1 MAALRAHKSTQ
12 ESSSSRFGALPQELQ
27 IRCVEFLALGDA
39 ASLAK
44 QLSKVT
50 RAAARRALTRG
61 RWRPVCEVARNGK
74 ATIEGVMG
82 GYWKID
88 GNPQA
93 GKRTWQERLAGLSD
107 ASRALFREAWALE
120 PAEVL
125 LIINFWTRPSP
136 LGHWTTRAARPT
148 DATSL
153 FLCLVEPSIDG
164 LGRVVAACEP
174 SHRECARRAGH
185 SGRPSLA
192 EHAAERANLPCDTI
206 WSWFW
211 AIDAELSVDTEL
223 PSRLGDELEC
233 WEDPAQA
240 AGFVWDTSEEYG
252 RVWLDESMSGGEDGE
267 RIPNFIIDRAR
278 AYCSRWE
285 DQVKAAAFIYPFMQ
299 IQLAADEFEHDV
311 SNWD

>member
-1 MAALRAHKSTQ
+1 MT
-12 ESSSSRFGALPQELQ
+12 
-27 IRCVEFLALGDA
+27 RCVEFLSLAEA

-44 QLSKVT
+44 QLSKGT

-74 ATIEGVMG
+74 ATIDGVMG

-93 GKRTWQERLAGLSD
+93 GASTWQERLAGLSD

-125 LIINFWTRPSP
+125 FILNLW
-136 LGHWTTRAARPT
+136 ARE
-148 DATSL
+148 DYHASYL
-153 FLCLVEPSIDG
+153 FLCLVEPSADG
-164 LGRVVAACEP
+164 LRRVLAACEY

-192 EHAAERANLPCDTI
+192 EDADEREC
-206 WSWFW
+206 
-211 AIDAELSVDTEL
+211 L
-223 PSRLGDELEC
+223 PSELVGAWLRGIGARLFFHQQPTLFGEHLEC

-240 AGFVWDTSEEYG
+240 AGFVWASSPDCGKEWLHESMYGSEEYG
-252 RVWLDESMSGGEDGE
+252 MYGEG
-267 RIPNFIIDRAR
+267 IPNYIVDKAR
-278 AYCSRWE
+278 AYCSRWD
-285 DQVKAAAFIYPFMQ
+285 DQIKKATFLRQFMG
-299 IQLAADEFEHDV
+299 IQLVADDMERDP
-311 SNWD
+311 SYWR

>member
-1 MAALRAHKSTQ
+1 MAALSGVLKSSQGIGPSGQDT
-12 ESSSSRFGALPQELQ
+12 GLAALPQELQ

-44 QLSKVT
+44 QLSKGT

-74 ATIEGVMG
+74 ATIEGVMV

-125 LIINFWTRPSP
+125 FILLLWTRDSY
-136 LGHWTTRAARPT
+136 HEAH
-148 DATSL
+148 L
-153 FLCLVEPSIDG
+153 FLCLVEPSADG
-164 LGRVVAACEP
+164 VDRVLAACEY

-192 EHAAERANLPCDTI
+192 EDADEREC
-206 WSWFW
+206 
-211 AIDAELSVDTEL
+211 L
-223 PSRLGDELEC
+223 PSELVGAWLRGLGARLFFHQQPTLFGEHLEC

-240 AGFVWDTSEEYG
+240 AGFVWASSPDCGKEWLHESMYGSEEYG
-252 RVWLDESMSGGEDGE
+252 MYGEG
-267 RIPNFIIDRAR
+267 IPNYIVDKAR
-278 AYCSRWE
+278 AYCSRWD
-285 DQVKAAAFIYPFMQ
+285 DQIKKATFLRQFMG
-299 IQLAADEFEHDV
+299 IQLVADDMERDP
-311 SNWD
+311 SYWR

>member
-1 MAALRAHKSTQ
+1 MAALASQ
-12 ESSSSRFGALPQELQ
+12 ESAPAGFGALPQELQ

-44 QLSKVT
+44 QISKGT
-50 RAAARRALTRG
+50 RGAARRALTRG

-93 GKRTWQERLAGLSD
+93 GKRTWQERLADLSD
-107 ASRALFREAWALE
+107 ASRALFQEAWALE

-125 LIINFWTRPSP
+125 FILNIWSRESY
-136 LGHWTTRAARPT
+136 HEA
-148 DATSL
+148 SL
-153 FLCLVEPSIDG
+153 FLCLVEPSADG
-164 LGRVVAACEP
+164 LRRVLAACEY

-192 EHAAERANLPCDTI
+192 EDADEREC
-206 WSWFW
+206 
-211 AIDAELSVDTEL
+211 L
-223 PSRLGDELEC
+223 PSELMGAWLRGIGARLFFHQQPTLFGEHLEC

-240 AGFVWDTSEEYG
+240 AGFVWASSPGRGKDWLHESMYGGEEYDRG
-252 RVWLDESMSGGEDGE
+252 
-267 RIPNFIIDRAR
+267 IPNYIIDKAR
-278 AYCSRWE
+278 AYCARWE
-285 DQVKAAAFIYPFMQ
+285 DQIKKATFLRQFMGV
-299 IQLAADEFEHDV
+299 QLVADDMERESDY
-311 SNWD
+311 

>member
-1 MAALRAHKSTQ
+1 MAALSGVLKSSQGIGPSGQDT
-12 ESSSSRFGALPQELQ
+12 GLAALPQELQ

-44 QLSKVT
+44 QLSKGT

-74 ATIEGVMG
+74 ATIEGVMV

-93 GKRTWQERLAGLSD
+93 GASTWQERLAGLSD

-125 LIINFWTRPSP
+125 FILNIWSREDYHASY
-136 LGHWTTRAARPT
+136 
-148 DATSL
+148 L
-153 FLCLVEPSIDG
+153 FLCLVEPSADG
-164 LGRVVAACEP
+164 LRRVLAACEY

-192 EHAAERANLPCDTI
+192 EDADEREC
-206 WSWFW
+206 
-211 AIDAELSVDTEL
+211 L
-223 PSRLGDELEC
+223 PSELVGAWLRGIGARLFFHQQPTLFGEHLEC

-240 AGFVWDTSEEYG
+240 AGFVLDMSGEYG
-252 RVWLDESMSGGEDGE
+252 QVWLDETMYGG
-267 RIPNFIIDRAR
+267 IPNHIIDKGR
-278 AYCSRWE
+278 AYCARWE
-285 DQVKAAAFIYPFMQ
+285 DQTKAAAFIYPFMK
-299 IQLAADEFEHDV
+299 IQFAADELENDF
-311 SNWD
+311 SANFGT

>member
-1 MAALRAHKSTQ
+1 MAALGAHKSSQ
-12 ESSSSRFGALPQELQ
+12 ESAPAGFGALPQELQ

-44 QLSKVT
+44 QLSKGT
-50 RAAARRALTRG
+50 RTAARRALTRG

-74 ATIEGVMG
+74 ATIEGVMV

-93 GKRTWQERLAGLSD
+93 GARTWQERLAGLSD

-125 LIINFWTRPSP
+125 LIINLWTRDSF
-136 LGHWTTRAARPT
+136 
-148 DATSL
+148 DASYL
-153 FLCLVEPSIDG
+153 FLCHVEPSADG
-164 LGRVVAACEP
+164 VDRVLAACEY

-192 EHAAERANLPCDTI
+192 EDADEREC
-206 WSWFW
+206 
-211 AIDAELSVDTEL
+211 L
-223 PSRLGDELEC
+223 PSELVGAWLRGLGARLFFHQQPTLFGEHLEC

-240 AGFVWDTSEEYG
+240 AGFVWASSPDCGKEWLHESMYGSEEYG
-252 RVWLDESMSGGEDGE
+252 MYGEG
-267 RIPNFIIDRAR
+267 IPNYIVDKAR
-278 AYCSRWE
+278 AYCSRWD
-285 DQVKAAAFIYPFMQ
+285 DQIKKATFLRQFMG
-299 IQLAADEFEHDV
+299 IQLVADDMERDP
-311 SNWD
+311 SYWR

>member
-1 MAALRAHKSTQ
+1 MAALSGVPSGQDTGLA
-12 ESSSSRFGALPQELQ
+12 ALPQELQ

-44 QLSKVT
+44 QISKGT
-50 RAAARRALTRG
+50 RGAARRALTRG

-136 LGHWTTRAARPT
+136 PGHWTTAARPT
-148 DATSL
+148 DATRL

-192 EHAAERANLPCDTI
+192 EHAAERENLPCDTI

-211 AIDAELSVDTEL
+211 AIDAELAVDTEL

-233 WEDPAQA
+233 WQDPAQA

-278 AYCSRWE
+278 AYCARWE
-285 DQVKAAAFIYPFMQ
+285 DQVKAAAFIYPFMK
-299 IQLAADEFEHDV
+299 IQFAADELELDMR
-311 SNWD
+311 SWR

>member
-1 MAALRAHKSTQ
+1 MAALSGVLKSSQGIGPSGQDT
-12 ESSSSRFGALPQELQ
+12 GLAALPQELQ

-44 QLSKVT
+44 QLSKGT

-74 ATIEGVMG
+74 ATIEGVMV

-93 GKRTWQERLAGLSD
+93 GARTWQERLAGLSD

-120 PAEVL
+120 PAQVL
-125 LIINFWTRPSP
+125 FIISLWTRESY
-136 LGHWTTRAARPT
+136 HKAY
-148 DATSL
+148 L
-153 FLCLVEPSIDG
+153 FLCLVEPSADG
-164 LGRVVAACEP
+164 LRRVLAACEY

-192 EHAAERANLPCDTI
+192 EDADEREC
-206 WSWFW
+206 
-211 AIDAELSVDTEL
+211 L
-223 PSRLGDELEC
+223 PSELVGAWLRGLGARLFFHQQPTLFGEHLEC

-240 AGFVWDTSEEYG
+240 AGFIWAAVGQDWLHESMYGGEEYG
-252 RVWLDESMSGGEDGE
+252 GG
-267 RIPNFIIDRAR
+267 IPNYIIDKAR
-278 AYCSRWE
+278 PYCSRWE
-285 DQVKAAAFIYPFMQ
+285 DQIKKATFLRQFMGV
-299 IQLAADEFEHDV
+299 QLAADDMERDP
-311 SNWD
+311 SYWR

>member
-1 MAALRAHKSTQ
+1 MAALASQ
-12 ESSSSRFGALPQELQ
+12 ESAPTGYAALPQELQ

-44 QLSKVT
+44 QLSKGM

-125 LIINFWTRPSP
+125 FSITLWTRDSF
-136 LGHWTTRAARPT
+136 
-148 DATSL
+148 DASYL
-153 FLCLVEPSIDG
+153 FLCHVEPSADG
-164 LGRVVAACEP
+164 VDRVLAACEY
-174 SHRECARRAGH
+174 SHREFARRAGH

-192 EHAAERANLPCDTI
+192 EDADEREC
-206 WSWFW
+206 
-211 AIDAELSVDTEL
+211 L
-223 PSRLGDELEC
+223 PSELVGAWLRGIGARLFFHQQPTLFGEHLEC

-240 AGFVWDTSEEYG
+240 AGFVWASSPDCGREWLHESMYGSEEYG
-252 RVWLDESMSGGEDGE
+252 MYGEG
-267 RIPNFIIDRAR
+267 IPNYIVDKAR

-285 DQVKAAAFIYPFMQ
+285 DQIKKATFLRQFMG
-299 IQLAADEFEHDV
+299 IQLVADDMERDP
-311 SNWD
+311 SYWR

>member
-1 MAALRAHKSTQ
+1 MAALRAHKSQ
-12 ESSSSRFGALPQELQ
+12 ESTPAGFCALPQELQ
-27 IRCVEFLALGDA
+27 IRSIEFLSLAE

-44 QLSKVT
+44 QLSKGT
-50 RAAARRALTRG
+50 RASARRALTRG
-61 RWRPVCEVARNGK
+61 RWRPVCEVAKNAQ

-82 GYWKID
+82 HKEVYNLVD
-88 GNPQA
+88 GANVA
-93 GKRTWQERLAGLSD
+93 RTRTWQERLAGLSD

-120 PAEVL
+120 RAEVMY
-125 LIINFWTRPSP
+125 IINFWTRHAP
-136 LGHWTTRAARPT
+136 WTTAARPT

-192 EHAAERANLPCDTI
+192 EHAAERENLPCDTI

-211 AIDAELSVDTEL
+211 AIGAELAVDPEL

-233 WEDPAQA
+233 WQDPAQA
-240 AGFVWDTSEEYG
+240 AGFVWDTSEDYG
-252 RVWLDESMSGGEDGE
+252 RAWLDESMAGGENGE

-278 AYCSRWE
+278 AYCARWE
-285 DQVKAAAFIYPFMQ
+285 DHIKKATFLQQFMR
-299 IQLAADEFEHDV
+299 IQFAAD
-311 SNWD
+311 SYWR

>member
-12 ESSSSRFGALPQELQ
+12 ESSPSRFVALPQELQ

-44 QLSKVT
+44 QLSKGT
-50 RAAARRALTRG
+50 RTAARRALTRG
-61 RWRPVCEVARNGK
+61 RWRPVCEVARNGQ

-125 LIINFWTRPSP
+125 FILNIWSRESY
-136 LGHWTTRAARPT
+136 HEA
-148 DATSL
+148 SL
-153 FLCLVEPSIDG
+153 FLCLVEPSADG
-164 LGRVVAACEP
+164 LRRVLAACEY

-192 EHAAERANLPCDTI
+192 EDADEREC
-206 WSWFW
+206 
-211 AIDAELSVDTEL
+211 L
-223 PSRLGDELEC
+223 PSELVGAWLRGLGARLFFHQQPTLFGEHLEC

-240 AGFVWDTSEEYG
+240 AGFVWASSPGRGKEWLHESMYGGEEYDRG
-252 RVWLDESMSGGEDGE
+252 
-267 RIPNFIIDRAR
+267 IPNYIIDKAR
-278 AYCSRWE
+278 AYCARWE
-285 DQVKAAAFIYPFMQ
+285 DQIKKATFLRQFMGV
-299 IQLAADEFEHDV
+299 QLVADDMERESDY
-311 SNWD
+311 

>member
-1 MAALRAHKSTQ
+1 MAALGAHKSSQ
-12 ESSSSRFGALPQELQ
+12 ESAPAGFGALPQELQ

-44 QLSKVT
+44 QISKGT
-50 RAAARRALTRG
+50 RGAARRALTRG

-74 ATIEGVMG
+74 ATIEGVMV

-93 GKRTWQERLAGLSD
+93 GASTWQERLAGLSD
-107 ASRALFREAWALE
+107 ASRALFQEAWALE

-125 LIINFWTRPSP
+125 FILNIWSRESY
-136 LGHWTTRAARPT
+136 HEAY
-148 DATSL
+148 L
-153 FLCLVEPSIDG
+153 FLCLVEPSADG
-164 LGRVVAACEP
+164 LRRVLAACEY

-192 EHAAERANLPCDTI
+192 EDADEREC
-206 WSWFW
+206 
-211 AIDAELSVDTEL
+211 L
-223 PSRLGDELEC
+223 PSELLGAWLRGIGARLFFHQQPTLFGEHLEC

-240 AGFVWDTSEEYG
+240 AGFIWAAVGQDWLHESMYGGEEYG
-252 RVWLDESMSGGEDGE
+252 GG
-267 RIPNFIIDRAR
+267 IPNYIIDKGR

-285 DQVKAAAFIYPFMQ
+285 DQIKKATFLRQFMGV
-299 IQLAADEFEHDV
+299 QLVADDMERDP
-311 SNWD
+311 SYWR

>member
-1 MAALRAHKSTQ
+1 MAALCVLKSSQGSGPSGQDT
-12 ESSSSRFGALPQELQ
+12 GLAALPQELQ

-44 QLSKVT
+44 QLSKGT
-50 RAAARRALTRG
+50 RTAARRALTRG

-74 ATIEGVMG
+74 ATIEGVMV

-120 PAEVL
+120 PAQVL
-125 LIINFWTRPSP
+125 FIISLWTRESY
-136 LGHWTTRAARPT
+136 HEAY
-148 DATSL
+148 L
-153 FLCLVEPSIDG
+153 FLCLVEPSADG
-164 LGRVVAACEP
+164 LRRVLAACEY

-192 EHAAERANLPCDTI
+192 EDADEREC
-206 WSWFW
+206 
-211 AIDAELSVDTEL
+211 L
-223 PSRLGDELEC
+223 PSELVAAWLRAIGARFFFHQQPTLFGEHLEC

-278 AYCSRWE
+278 AYCARWE
-285 DQVKAAAFIYPFMQ
+285 DQIKKATFLRQFMGV
-299 IQLAADEFEHDV
+299 QLVADDMERESDY
-311 SNWD
+311 

>member
-1 MAALRAHKSTQ
+1 MAALHAHKSSQ
-12 ESSSSRFGALPQELQ
+12 ESAPTGFGALPQELQ
-27 IRCVEFLALGDA
+27 IRCVEALDLADA

-44 QLSKVT
+44 QLSKGT

-61 RWRPVCEVARNGK
+61 RWRPVCAVALTGQ

-125 LIINFWTRPSP
+125 FSITLWTRDSF
-136 LGHWTTRAARPT
+136 
-148 DATSL
+148 DASYL
-153 FLCLVEPSIDG
+153 FLCHVEPSADG
-164 LGRVVAACEP
+164 VDRVLAACEY
-174 SHRECARRAGH
+174 SHREFARRAGH

-192 EHAAERANLPCDTI
+192 EDADEREC
-206 WSWFW
+206 
-211 AIDAELSVDTEL
+211 L
-223 PSRLGDELEC
+223 PSELVGAWLRGLGARLFFHQQPTLFGEHLEC

-240 AGFVWDTSEEYG
+240 AGFVWASSPGRGKEWLHESMYGGEEY
-252 RVWLDESMSGGEDGE
+252 DEG
-267 RIPNFIIDRAR
+267 IPNYIIDKAR
-278 AYCSRWE
+278 AYCARWE
-285 DQVKAAAFIYPFMQ
+285 DQIKKATFLRQFMGV
-299 IQLAADEFEHDV
+299 QLVADDMERESDY
-311 SNWD
+311 

>member
-1 MAALRAHKSTQ
+1 MAALGAHKSSQ
-12 ESSSSRFGALPQELQ
+12 ESTPSGFGALPQELQ
-27 IRCVEFLALGDA
+27 IRCVEALDLAEA

-44 QLSKVT
+44 QISKGT

-93 GKRTWQERLAGLSD
+93 GARTWQERLAGLSD

-125 LIINFWTRPSP
+125 FIITLWTRESY
-136 LGHWTTRAARPT
+136 HEAH
-148 DATSL
+148 L
-153 FLCLVEPSIDG
+153 FLCLVEPSADG
-164 LGRVVAACEP
+164 VDRVLAACEY
-174 SHRECARRAGH
+174 SHREFARRAGH

-192 EHAAERANLPCDTI
+192 E
-206 WSWFW
+206 
-211 AIDAELSVDTEL
+211 DAEERECLPGEL
-223 PSRLGDELEC
+223 VAAWSRAIGAPLLFHQHPNLFGEKLEC

-240 AGFVWDTSEEYG
+240 AGFVWASSPDCGKEWLHDSMYGGEEYG
-252 RVWLDESMSGGEDGE
+252 GG
-267 RIPNFIIDRAR
+267 IPNYIIDKAR
-278 AYCSRWE
+278 PYCSRWE
-285 DQVKAAAFIYPFMQ
+285 DQIKKATFLRQFMGV
-299 IQLAADEFEHDV
+299 QLVADDMERDP
-311 SNWD
+311 SYWR

>member
-1 MAALRAHKSTQ
+1 MAALRAHKSQ
-12 ESSSSRFGALPQELQ
+12 ERAPAGFGALPQELQ

-44 QLSKVT
+44 QISKGT

-93 GKRTWQERLAGLSD
+93 GASTWQERLAGLSD

-120 PAEVL
+120 PAEVMF
-125 LIINFWTRPSP
+125 IINLWTRESY
-136 LGHWTTRAARPT
+136 HEAY
-148 DATSL
+148 L
-153 FLCLVEPSIDG
+153 FLCLVEPSADG
-164 LGRVVAACEP
+164 LRRVLAACEY

-192 EHAAERANLPCDTI
+192 EDADEREC
-206 WSWFW
+206 
-211 AIDAELSVDTEL
+211 L
-223 PSRLGDELEC
+223 PSELVAAWLRAIGARLFFHQQPTLFGEHLEC

-240 AGFVWDTSEEYG
+240 AGFVWASSPGRGKDWLHESMYGGEEYDRG
-252 RVWLDESMSGGEDGE
+252 
-267 RIPNFIIDRAR
+267 IPNYIIDKAR
-278 AYCSRWE
+278 AYCARWE
-285 DQVKAAAFIYPFMQ
+285 DQIKKATFLRQFMGV
-299 IQLAADEFEHDV
+299 QLVADDMDRESDY
-311 SNWD
+311 

>member
-1 MAALRAHKSTQ
+1 MAALRAHKSQ
-12 ESSSSRFGALPQELQ
+12 ESTPAGFCALPQELQ
-27 IRCVEFLALGDA
+27 IRSIEFLSLAE

-44 QLSKVT
+44 QLSKGT
-50 RAAARRALTRG
+50 RASARRALTRG

-74 ATIEGVMG
+74 ATIEGVMV

-93 GKRTWQERLAGLSD
+93 GASTWQERLAGLSD

-125 LIINFWTRPSP
+125 FILNIWSREDYHASY
-136 LGHWTTRAARPT
+136 
-148 DATSL
+148 L
-153 FLCLVEPSIDG
+153 FLCLVEPSADG
-164 LGRVVAACEP
+164 LRRVLAACEY

-192 EHAAERANLPCDTI
+192 EDADEREC
-206 WSWFW
+206 
-211 AIDAELSVDTEL
+211 L
-223 PSRLGDELEC
+223 PSELLGAWLRGIGARLYFHQQPTLFGEHLEC

-240 AGFVWDTSEEYG
+240 AGFIWAAVGQDWLHESMYGGEEYG
-252 RVWLDESMSGGEDGE
+252 GG
-267 RIPNFIIDRAR
+267 IPNYIIDKGR

-285 DQVKAAAFIYPFMQ
+285 DQIKKATFLRQFMGV
-299 IQLAADEFEHDV
+299 QLVADDMERDP
-311 SNWD
+311 SYWR

>member
-1 MAALRAHKSTQ
+1 MAALGAHKSSQ
-12 ESSSSRFGALPQELQ
+12 ESAPAGFSALPQELQ

-44 QLSKVT
+44 QISKGT

-93 GKRTWQERLAGLSD
+93 GASTWQERLAGLSD

-125 LIINFWTRPSP
+125 FILNFWSRESY
-136 LGHWTTRAARPT
+136 HEAY
-148 DATSL
+148 L
-153 FLCLVEPSIDG
+153 FLCLVEPSADG
-164 LGRVVAACEP
+164 LRRVLAACEY
-174 SHRECARRAGH
+174 SHRECARRASH

-192 EHAAERANLPCDTI
+192 E
-206 WSWFW
+206 
-211 AIDAELSVDTEL
+211 DAEERECL
-223 PSRLGDELEC
+223 PSELVAAWLRGIRARLFFHQQPTLFGEHLEC

-240 AGFVWDTSEEYG
+240 AGFIWAAVGQDWLHESMYGGEEYG
-252 RVWLDESMSGGEDGE
+252 GG
-267 RIPNFIIDRAR
+267 IPNYIIDKAQ

-285 DQVKAAAFIYPFMQ
+285 DQIKKATFLRQFMGV
-299 IQLAADEFEHDV
+299 QLVADDMERDP
-311 SNWD
+311 SYWR